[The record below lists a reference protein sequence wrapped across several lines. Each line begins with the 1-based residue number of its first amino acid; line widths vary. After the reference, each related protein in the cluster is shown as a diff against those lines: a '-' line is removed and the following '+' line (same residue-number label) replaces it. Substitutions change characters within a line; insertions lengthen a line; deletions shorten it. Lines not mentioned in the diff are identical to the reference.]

1 MSVAKRGHSYIM
13 KNAITVVLFVAAI
26 AFSGLSASQEAQA
39 PVDGIR
45 TATVKEMQTAGNY
58 VYLLVVEEDE
68 ESWLATAPGFVTDIE
83 NGDVIEFLAEVEMQ
97 DFRSKALN
105 RTFDSLWFVSRIRL
119 KKDDAMGSS
128 ATEVPAENP

>member
-1 MSVAKRGHSYIM
+1 M

-58 VYLLVVEEDE
+58 VYLLVVEEGK
-68 ESWLATAPGFVTDIE
+68 ESWLATTPGFVTDIKE
-83 NGDVIEFLAEVEMQ
+83 GDVIEYLGEVEMQ
-97 DFRSKALN
+97 DFHSKALN
-105 RTFDSLWFVSRIRL
+105 RTFDSLWFVSQIR
-119 KKDDAMGSS
+119 KRKDDATDGSAS
-128 ATEVPAENP
+128 EVPAENP

>member
-1 MSVAKRGHSYIM
+1 MKSSM
-13 KNAITVVLFVAAI
+13 KNAITLMSLIVAI

-58 VYLLVVEEDE
+58 VYLFVVEEDG
-68 ESWLATAPGFVTDIE
+68 ESWLATTPGFVTDIE
-83 NGDVIEFLAEVEMQ
+83 TGDVIEFLAEVEMQ

-119 KKDDAMGSS
+119 KKDDAKGGS

>member
-58 VYLLVVEEDE
+58 VYLLVVEEGK
-68 ESWLATAPGFVTDIE
+68 ESWLATTPGFVTDIKE
-83 NGDVIEFLAEVEMQ
+83 GDVIEYLGEVEMQ
-97 DFRSKALN
+97 DFHSKALN
-105 RTFDSLWFVSRIRL
+105 RTFDSLWFVSQIR
-119 KKDDAMGSS
+119 KRKDDATDGSAS
-128 ATEVPAENP
+128 EVPAENP